1 MGSIFSELFNNW
13 VNAFEQEEG
22 KKKPIHLPNAK
33 ENYRET
39 ARREARNTV
48 IWSVPSLIR

>member
-39 ARREARNTV
+39 AKYQM
-48 IWSVPSLIR
+48 IPSATKDFMSLK

>member
-1 MGSIFSELFNNW
+1 MGSIFSDFFNNW

-22 KKKPIHLPNAK
+22 KKKPAHLPNAK

-39 ARREARNTV
+39 AKYQMV
-48 IWSVPSLIR
+48 DYIKK